1 MSKKLNI
8 ELVTILHSK
17 NASRQQSEDLT
28 TEASDEKIGK
38 WRRKTD
44 FLLSCV
50 GFMVGFGSLWR
61 QSISRRKYGWRI
73 PGKCLENARGM
84 PGECPWNARGMPRK
98 CPGNVWVKAWL
109 LKAQHYTAE

>member
-61 QSISRRKYGWRI
+61 QSISRGKYDW
-73 PGKCLENARGM
+73 GM
-84 PGECPWNARGMPRK
+84 PGK
-98 CPGNVWVKAWL
+98 
-109 LKAQHYTAE
+109 